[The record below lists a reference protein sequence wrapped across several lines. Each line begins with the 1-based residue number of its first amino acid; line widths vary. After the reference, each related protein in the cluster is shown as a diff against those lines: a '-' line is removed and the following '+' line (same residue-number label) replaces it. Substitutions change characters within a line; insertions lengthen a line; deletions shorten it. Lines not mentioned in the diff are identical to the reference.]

1 MFYESR
7 LKISVS
13 FLTGLCYV
21 VYEVKIM
28 PKKTDYTFDIQLAK
42 RIKEACARKGLT
54 QKQLAEA
61 LNKAPS
67 QISGYLTE
75 NQPTSIPPELLYRI
89 SEICDVSLNWLF
101 GKEDNKNRFEV
112 KNDGDCLRA
121 ILGIKKYA
129 GDNLMF
135 FEDSFKYTTY
145 RINEDFNDAREAMST
160 ETDTAYS
167 LRFAPNTLLNEAMEY
182 LGMQER
188 NIRESRGKMKLI
200 NTKNF
205 ESAGEN
211 YASELS
217 YLFQCSSETDNLF
230 GEVCPCDSDLPF

>member
-1 MFYESR
+1 ME
-7 LKISVS
+7 
-13 FLTGLCYV
+13 LCYV
-21 VYEVKIM
+21 VCEVKNM

-121 ILGIKKYA
+121 ILGIKKYTGENSMIFSTQLNYIIA
-129 GDNLMF
+129 NPYNAW
-135 FEDSFKYTTY
+135 EDVKRSRTVYALCFYPT
-145 RINEDFNDAREAMST
+145 NQ
-160 ETDTAYS
+160 
-167 LRFAPNTLLNEAMEY
+167 LNEAMSY
-182 LGMQER
+182 LHTQDQ
-188 NIRESRGKMKLI
+188 NIRNSYGKMKEI
-200 NTKNF
+200 NIKNF

-211 YASELS
+211 YAYELS
-217 YLFQCSSETDNLF
+217 ECFECKDDPEILFQE
-230 GEVCPCDSDLPF
+230 CDS